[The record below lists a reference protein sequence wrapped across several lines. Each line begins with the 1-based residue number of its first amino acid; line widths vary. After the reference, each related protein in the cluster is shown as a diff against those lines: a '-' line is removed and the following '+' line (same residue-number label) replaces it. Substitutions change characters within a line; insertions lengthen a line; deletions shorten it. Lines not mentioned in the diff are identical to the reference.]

1 MQGSKR
7 CADYSPNGSCARP
20 DEFMCVEWLKLNPA
34 SAAEKSTLAER
45 PVSPKP
51 LERDLFGAPDARPA
65 PKPRATPSPS
75 PAVTAPPQTNKPL
88 STTDT
93 PVVRAVT
100 EADVASFKAESF
112 EVCLES
118 ESLGPVWIVTEYS
131 DRERMELKLE
141 HAVLLAAVGSVFPD
155 ARVTVLRRSPERGR
169 DKSPGA

>member
-34 SAAEKSTLAER
+34 PSSSATSINAPRSLPTAPAEPIA
-45 PVSPKP
+45 
-51 LERDLFGAPDARPA
+51 RDLFGTAVARPA

-131 DRERMELKLE
+131 DRERMELKL
-141 HAVLLAAVGSVFPD
+141 
-155 ARVTVLRRSPERGR
+155 
-169 DKSPGA
+169 